1 MRSLGRNEFEKDG
14 YRLSQVRDYNNL
26 KNFDCGDDD
35 LNEYF
40 REDVIKYHSELLS
53 QAYIIQRVTVGD
65 DFPVALIDLCNDAV
79 RHEKFKIEHPIDKT
93 TVDDKTRVFPAV
105 KITRFGVQKEFQG
118 NNIGS
123 HIVNMVRDM
132 FLIDNRTGCRL
143 VTVDAYN
150 NPRALNFYQ
159 SNGFDFFTG
168 KDKEQ
173 STRSMFFD
181 LKRLRI

>member
-1 MRSLGRNEFEKDG
+1 M
-14 YRLSQVRDYNNL
+14 
-26 KNFDCGDDD
+26 
-35 LNEYF
+35 
-40 REDVIKYHSELLS
+40 
-53 QAYIIQRVTVGD
+53 
-65 DFPVALIDLCNDAV
+65 
-79 RHEKFKIEHPIDKT
+79 
-93 TVDDKTRVFPAV
+93 V
-105 KITRFGVQKEFQG
+105 K
-118 NNIGS
+118 
-123 HIVNMVRDM
+123 DM

-159 SNGFDFFTG
+159 SNGFDFFTE